1 MMHEAEKHDPEKM
14 SFHQFR
20 TMMFIGERQHANLS
34 LIADHLKVTMSF
46 TSKLV
51 DALVQDG
58 YLKVETP
65 ASDRRFKVFSLT
77 DQGESVLRA
86 KHQNMVHFLAQ
97 RLQALSDHECNMLG
111 VAMDIL
117 RTAFM
122 TPQVIDPKVL
132 DFIQKKIL

>member
-1 MMHEAEKHDPEKM
+1 
-14 SFHQFR
+14 
-20 TMMFIGERQHANLS
+20 
-34 LIADHLKVTMSF
+34 
-46 TSKLV
+46 
-51 DALVQDG
+51 
-58 YLKVETP
+58 
-65 ASDRRFKVFSLT
+65 
-77 DQGESVLRA
+77 
-86 KHQNMVHFLAQ
+86 VHFLAQ